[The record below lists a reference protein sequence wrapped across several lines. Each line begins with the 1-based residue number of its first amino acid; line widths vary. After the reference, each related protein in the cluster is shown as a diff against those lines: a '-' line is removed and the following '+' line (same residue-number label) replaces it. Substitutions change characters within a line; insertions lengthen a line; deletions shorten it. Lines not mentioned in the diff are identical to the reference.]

1 MFNFYSF
8 LLHWQK
14 TRHLAT
20 WDEDNKTRPYIK
32 TDCFELIFCLL
43 SAIIL
48 SVMYML
54 VTLVRALI
62 LYVLIIICMR
72 IMGKR
77 QLGELQPT
85 ELVITILLSE
95 IAAIPMQDNALP
107 LGNSIAAVLLLV
119 AMEIINSVIVLKSTS
134 FRSFLQGNSLVV
146 IRDGVIDQKQLK
158 RLRFTVDDLL
168 DRLRQK
174 DVFDISDVRY
184 AIVETNG
191 QLSVMLKPEKETVT
205 AEMARLQNKTKGL
218 LCMVINDGRFL
229 KRSFKECDMDE
240 EKLCSILKKENT
252 EMDEVLFM
260 VADKYGNYTIVK
272 KEECR

>member
-1 MFNFYSF
+1 
-8 LLHWQK
+8 
-14 TRHLAT
+14 
-20 WDEDNKTRPYIK
+20 
-32 TDCFELIFCLL
+32 
-43 SAIIL
+43 
-48 SVMYML
+48 ML

-107 LGNSIAAVLLLV
+107 LGNSIVAVLLLV
-119 AMEIINSVIVLKSTS
+119 GLEIFNSIIVLKSS
-134 FRSFLQGNSLVV
+134 RCRSVLQGNSLVV

-158 RLRFTVDDLL
+158 RLRFTMDDLF
-168 DRLRQK
+168 DQLRQK
-174 DVFDISDVRY
+174 DIFDINDVRY

-205 AEMARLQNKTKGL
+205 AEMAELPNKTKGL
-218 LCMVINDGRFL
+218 LCMVINDGKFL
-229 KRSFKECDMDE
+229 KRSFTECNMDE
-240 EKLCSILKKENT
+240 ERLFRILEKEGVCLN
-252 EMDEVLFM
+252 EVLFM
-260 VADKYGNYTIVK
+260 VADKEGNYTIVK
-272 KEECR
+272 REEFQ

>member
-1 MFNFYSF
+1 
-8 LLHWQK
+8 
-14 TRHLAT
+14 
-20 WDEDNKTRPYIK
+20 
-32 TDCFELIFCLL
+32 
-43 SAIIL
+43 
-48 SVMYML
+48 ML

-107 LGNSIAAVLLLV
+107 LGNSIVAVLLLV
-119 AMEIINSVIVLKSTS
+119 GLEIFNSIIVLKSS
-134 FRSFLQGNSLVV
+134 RCRSVLQGNSLVV

-158 RLRFTVDDLL
+158 RLRFTMDDLF
-168 DRLRQK
+168 DQLRQK
-174 DVFDISDVRY
+174 DIFDINDVRY

-205 AEMARLQNKTKGL
+205 AEMAELQNKTKGL
-218 LCMVINDGRFL
+218 LCMVINDGKFL
-229 KRSFKECDMDE
+229 KRSFTECNMDE
-240 EKLCSILKKENT
+240 ERLFRILEKEGVCLN
-252 EMDEVLFM
+252 EVLFM
-260 VADKYGNYTIVK
+260 VADKEGNYTIVK
-272 KEECR
+272 REEFQ